1 MPRTKY
7 GQQELPE
14 SSSRYYIFLTV
25 SQNLERKRS
34 YVFSRC
40 ASLMSR
46 FFIYNVTLMFLRVSS
61 TLLQY
66 QVCVSNFNFL
76 NSRSSNRPN
85 TPFSLG
91 SQANFFFVQAFFL
104 CSSLYFNPQCGRI
117 QWPFNYFCPPVMKL
131 DKWLYLE
138 DVHGVDKVWVT
149 CTLQQINLSEP

>member
-1 MPRTKY
+1 MNFLPQTCDILRAHKQPTPTPINITHKSVKMPRTKY
-7 GQQELPE
+7 GQQELPK

-91 SQANFFFVQAFFL
+91 SQANFFFVQAF
-104 CSSLYFNPQCGRI
+104 SLF
-117 QWPFNYFCPPVMKL
+117 KL
-131 DKWLYLE
+131 IFQPS
-138 DVHGVDKVWVT
+138 VWQNT
-149 CTLQQINLSEP
+149 MAF